1 MVNMRT
7 QLTGDHAEQLN
18 DMVTTIGNFNIIQ
31 GWRNK
36 SNEIVETLINAGRKD
51 LVPIFKNYLAGAMI
65 ALIHSELSEGLEG
78 LRKNLMDDHLTH
90 RKMVEA
96 EMADVIIRVF
106 DFADAFDLELG
117 ETVVE
122 KDEFNHHRD
131 DHKLENRMKEGG
143 KKF

>member
-1 MVNMRT
+1 MEKYKNELGPEVAT
-7 QLTGDHAEQLN
+7 QLN
-18 DMVTTIGNFNIIQ
+18 DMVLRIGNFNIIQ

-36 SNEIVETLINAGRKD
+36 SQEIVSTLIGAGRED
-51 LVPIFKNYLAGAMI
+51 LIPVFKNYLAAAMI

-78 LRKNLMDDHLTH
+78 LRKNLMDDHLPH

-106 DFADAFDLELG
+106 DFADAFGLDLG
-117 ETVVE
+117 GAVIE
-122 KDEFNHHRD
+122 KDAYNHHRE
-131 DHKLENRMKEGG
+131 DHREEVRNAPGG